1 MNATEYLCQPRGEPQ
16 TIHAWYDDLL
26 AGNQPSHDPQVC
38 KSSLLRTHVQLA
50 GSLRI
55 FKANRLWTG
64 RLPIGELIMQEPIHF
79 GFWND
84 I

>member
-1 MNATEYLCQPRGEPQ
+1 MNATECLFHPRGKPQ

-26 AGNQPSHDPQVC
+26 NRSRSSHDPRVC
-38 KSSLLRTHVQLA
+38 KRSRLRTHFQLA

-55 FKANRLWTG
+55 FKANRLWTC